1 MFELSFGLIVG
12 ACVGYGMRAYLSYYR
27 RTAAKRHFGVS

>member
-12 ACVGYGMRAYLSYYR
+12 AFMGYGMRAYLSYYR
-27 RTAAKRHFGVS
+27 RTAAKRRFGVS